1 MIERATGRAQ
11 LMDFGIARAITSA
24 LAANAH
30 ARLSRAGGVIGT
42 PEYVSP
48 EQASGDT
55 IDERSDLYSH
65 GFVAFFT
72 RSHMRCFETCMAI

>member
-30 ARLSRAGGVIGT
+30 TGLSCAGGVIGT